1 MPGVGKTSIGKSLS
15 TLLSINHI
23 DTDQQIETKES
34 ESINDIIQ
42 KRGEN
47 TFRELE
53 KRELK
58 IAIQSNPSSIIST
71 GGGTILND
79 ENRILIKERGY
90 GIHLKST
97 IKEIAGRIDTKHRPL
112 LYNTNKIEK
121 LEQIWL
127 KREKLYNNTS
137 KVELNINGLS
147 IAEATQKL
155 WNEVQNACN

>member
-15 TLLSINHI
+15 TLLSLSHVDI
-23 DTDQQIETKES
+23 DQQIETKES

-42 KRGEN
+42 KEGEE
-47 TFRELE
+47 TFRKFE

-71 GGGTILND
+71 GGGTILDD
-79 ENRILIKERGY
+79 ENRTLIKERGY

-97 IKEIAGRIDTKHRPL
+97 IKEIADRVDTKHRPL
-112 LYNTNKIEK
+112 LYNTNKIEE
-121 LEQIWL
+121 LEQLWL
-127 KREKLYNNTS
+127 KREELYNNTS

-147 IAEATQKL
+147 ITEATQKL